1 MLNIENRSYLMF
13 NVSEIS
19 NIDFSEVLEDSVD
32 TLRKSID
39 GTKTFVKYLDS
50 MPTSVSSLTTKEGP
64 YNHSEFLSILS
75 TSSWT
80 PNNLG

>member
-1 MLNIENRSYLMF
+1 MLNIENRSYVMF

-50 MPTSVSSLTTKEGP
+50 MPH
-64 YNHSEFLSILS
+64 N
-75 TSSWT
+75 
-80 PNNLG
+80 